1 MIFDAMSK
9 QRPAPSHGQN
19 REMSGAMRGGE
30 DFISPTLETKNQ
42 ILLQLDDRELQSI
55 APKLERFDLPVGKLL
70 YRAEGDF
77 DYIYFPNESVISVM
91 AITENGQSTAVGM
104 IGNEGAIGVDA
115 LMGAERSPYTVSAL
129 YGDGAH
135 RIRTSD
141 LIDTFN
147 QCGPL
152 HTAILRFTQ
161 RFMVQLSQ
169 KTLCNRLHNLDQRL
183 SHWLLMC
190 DDRTPHHTLNITQ
203 ETLAS
208 MLGST
213 RASVTLAAID
223 LQNRGVITYSRG
235 KITIIDRDAIESA
248 ACDCY
253 GIIRQAYEED

>member
-1 MIFDAMSK
+1 LSRSK
-9 QRPAPSHGQN
+9 KA
-19 REMSGAMRGGE
+19 EMNASNGDSEG
-30 DFISPTLETKNQ
+30 SVPPTLETKNQ
-42 ILLQLDDRELQSI
+42 ILLQLGDRELASI
-55 APKLERFDLPVGKLL
+55 APSLRLVELPVGKLL
-70 YRAEGDF
+70 YEAEDDF
-77 DYIYFPNESVISVM
+77 DFVYFPNESVISVM

-104 IGNEGAIGVDA
+104 IGNEGAVGVDA
-115 LMGAERSPYTVSAL
+115 LMGAERSPYTVTAL

-141 LIDTFN
+141 LVDSFN

-183 SHWLLMC
+183 AHWLLMC

-213 RASVTLAAID
+213 RASVTLAAIE
-223 LQNRGVITYSRG
+223 LQNRGLITYSRG
-235 KITIIDRDAIESA
+235 KITIIDREAIESA